1 MNGLREELQEK
12 GFVKIPRSLFVLDD
26 DKLTDLRKEFD
37 DLFQGK
43 FETGIYP
50 DEINWRQGISKDN
63 VTKELCNAWKA
74 STKIS
79 ETVRSPEL
87 GRLACALMGWKSS
100 RIGQDDVLD
109 KPPKSYACVGFH
121 QDGAYISDN
130 FVPRE
135 DNSLTMWI
143 ALDDS
148 DKENGALVYAPGSHR
163 WRSPSDE
170 KIDVDMS
177 SLSFHVATG
186 NNDGKTKSE
195 NDDPGVTSIQD
206 HLKPLHAA
214 AIAASVDPIAAL
226 QNVETV
232 AVAAGELLV
241 HHQRVWHGSG
251 PNQSLTRH
259 RRALVAHLLN
269 GEVRWRSDRPPSYI
283 YGRYFIN
290 GESVPREDFFPTTFS
305 SGDESICK

>member
-1 MNGLREELQEK
+1 MESIREGKNSSFPDSEIHFYLPNSTVKSFFISTVAPTVRCSSTNCELLVVVAGSLNFLYRENNLTSRRTIDKDSTTLKRFSKMNGLREELQEK

-163 WRSPSDE
+163 WRSQ
-170 KIDVDMS
+170 IGRA
-177 SLSFHVATG
+177 HV
-186 NNDGKTKSE
+186 
-195 NDDPGVTSIQD
+195 
-206 HLKPLHAA
+206 
-214 AIAASVDPIAAL
+214 
-226 QNVETV
+226 
-232 AVAAGELLV
+232 
-241 HHQRVWHGSG
+241 
-251 PNQSLTRH
+251 
-259 RRALVAHLLN
+259 
-269 GEVRWRSDRPPSYI
+269 
-283 YGRYFIN
+283 
-290 GESVPREDFFPTTFS
+290 
-305 SGDESICK
+305 